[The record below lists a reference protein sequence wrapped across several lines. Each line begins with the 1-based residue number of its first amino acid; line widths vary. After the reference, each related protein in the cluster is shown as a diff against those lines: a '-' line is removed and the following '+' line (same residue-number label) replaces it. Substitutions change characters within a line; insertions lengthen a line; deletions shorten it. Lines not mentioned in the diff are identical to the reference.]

1 MSQARLALGLTCHD
15 GPRLPPL
22 SWAHES
28 ALSFMWR
35 SFDLVGVTELFDEFV
50 LALTDLVGLQSPA
63 YRMQVVAEHTVAQQA
78 AQRLWTNHSCA
89 TLLSGGADGAAL
101 PGGALHRLLTKRMA
115 GSQEN
120 AANHQRRKGRSST
133 RGEPGMME
141 CRGYG
146 PCMVPGFLKSQKAQ
160 DAKYDEA
167 ACNSVSAKDIL
178 ERLCS
183 RLTMDETLYFSA
195 RRMFEERYGGSLATD
210 VARLQILRKEGHVLE
225 QRAEAQKRR
234 PHSEMGRITGSMLQR
249 NYAVSSGGGPPWRV
263 DETSVWYMPHERA
276 RYSCEN
282 CSGDVVPEKDLIGCW
297 PLWPQFAPD
306 ELKYRCQRTWTQDP
320 GIDRPMDLLQGR
332 SAVPCWQTCWIDVSS
347 QEKHCSG
354 PPCDAAN
361 IAANEWRKL
370 WDQDMGRTFWPSKEG
385 QEMKRF
391 SEFEN
396 AHPTDFFWHIY

>member
-225 QRAEAQKRR
+225 QVKCAYCKDGA
-234 PHSEMGRITGSMLQR
+234 HSVLEQ
-249 NYAVSSGGGPPWRV
+249 
-263 DETSVWYMPHERA
+263 TSVCRLPLLPQAETAIRAHVTCAHWPNVFSVLKHKNVVHTLRWGASRVACYNATMPSRQAVARLGVSMRQAYGTCRTRGRA
-276 RYSCEN
+276 TLVRIVREMSSPKKIWC
-282 CSGDVVPEKDLIGCW
+282 V
-297 PLWPQFAPD
+297 
-306 ELKYRCQRTWTQDP
+306 QRSLP
-320 GIDRPMDLLQGR
+320 
-332 SAVPCWQTCWIDVSS
+332 
-347 QEKHCSG
+347 
-354 PPCDAAN
+354 
-361 IAANEWRKL
+361 
-370 WDQDMGRTFWPSKEG
+370 
-385 QEMKRF
+385 
-391 SEFEN
+391 
-396 AHPTDFFWHIY
+396 